1 MSISTIFWLLG
12 TIPLFA
18 SRIFLPAFLM
28 ALFFRFPDYFPF
40 VDVSTPVDQNISAWL
55 LILLGALSVFEIW
68 AEKNSDIQ
76 YLFNKVEAF
85 AKPVAF
91 FLVQYQLT
99 DEASSQIIKQIQW
112 AGFEMTHV
120 LAAIGSGIVF
130 WLNGFRR
137 QFYDFL
143 YKIDDD
149 DNLGLRTMFSWLEDS
164 LVIFGFLL
172 FVVLGIVAFIF
183 YGIFWLLLYLFQ
195 KKVERNQEK
204 HKRPCLNCQQLV
216 LPFAV
221 ACGNCHTHQKQVHTI
236 NFLGVRSEKTVL
248 DIEDHRLRLL
258 RHKRCPECASR
269 LPNQAYKQAC
279 PTCGITTSVLVA
291 PKKYLR
297 ELDKRFLITL
307 LVATALGFVPVVGI
321 VAATI
326 FADFYLISPLRRY
339 VPTSQVFLAKVLI
352 RLFFILIIFSGAILG
367 FLAAPLYCL
376 VRYFGL
382 RSFFLKNN

>member
-40 VDVSTPVDQNISAWL
+40 VDVSSPVDQNISAWL

-172 FVVLGIVAFIF
+172 FVVLGIMAFIF

-204 HKRPCLNCQQLV
+204 HKPPCLNCQQLV

-221 ACGNCHTHQKQVHTI
+221 ACGNCHTH
-236 NFLGVRSEKTVL
+236 
-248 DIEDHRLRLL
+248 
-258 RHKRCPECASR
+258 
-269 LPNQAYKQAC
+269 
-279 PTCGITTSVLVA
+279 
-291 PKKYLR
+291 
-297 ELDKRFLITL
+297 
-307 LVATALGFVPVVGI
+307 
-321 VAATI
+321 
-326 FADFYLISPLRRY
+326 
-339 VPTSQVFLAKVLI
+339 
-352 RLFFILIIFSGAILG
+352 
-367 FLAAPLYCL
+367 
-376 VRYFGL
+376 
-382 RSFFLKNN
+382 